1 LEGGQVLH
9 NLARVR
15 LERGELA
22 LGIGLRQARTV
33 DIAPAMATVGL
44 DWLFID
50 LEHSTMSLDTAMQI
64 SVAAHVAGL
73 APLVRVPYRRY
84 DMATRA
90 LDGGALGIVMPH
102 VDTAEEARDMA
113 VKLRYPPDGCRS
125 MAAAMPQLGFAVR
138 PIDEMAREVNSNL
151 LLITMLETPKAIANA
166 EAIAAI
172 DGIDA
177 LLIGTSDLTMEMG
190 IPGQLVHADVIKAYE
205 TAAAACK
212 RHGKWLGA
220 GGVYSDEGLTTYIGI
235 GARLVLIGSDLSLLI
250 NAASAR
256 VRSIRGIS

>member
-1 LEGGQVLH
+1 VLH
-9 NLARVR
+9 NLARER

-73 APLVRVPYRRY
+73 TPLVRVPYRQY

-90 LDGGALGIVMPH
+90 LDGGALGVVMPH
-102 VDTAEEARDMA
+102 VDTSEEARHMA

-138 PIDEMAREVNSNL
+138 PIDEMAREVNSKL

-190 IPGQLVHADVIKAYE
+190 IPGQLLHADVIKAYK

-220 GGVYSDEGLTTYIGI
+220 GGVYSDEGLATYIGI

-256 VRSIRGIS
+256 VRSIRGIN